1 MQDSPYECVLD
12 IVRRVLR
19 VDTLDVRKDFF
30 DLAAT
35 SLSIMQIVSLVEQE
49 CGASVSIME
58 AFDACDIDSFARTAA
73 ERCGG
78 R

>member
-19 VDTLDVRKDFF
+19 LDTIDVHKDFF

-49 CGASVSIME
+49 CGAPVSIME
-58 AFDACDIDSFARTAA
+58 AFDAGDIDSFARLAA